1 MTILQRYQNRFDVL
15 HQYSSLVAICKSQK
29 AAQAFITG
37 WRPATPERDEA
48 YRKHEAWRPA
58 HRRSS

>member
-15 HQYSSLVAICKSQK
+15 HQYSWLVAICKSQK

-48 YRKHEAWRPA
+48 YRRHEAWRPA
-58 HRRSS
+58 RRRSS